1 MDLVN
6 IFIARDKCHQ
16 TCSFHE
22 ASQHF
27 PLFLNF
33 LQIQQA
39 RGLRGPISDFG
50 TYFVNLYTKVGG
62 SYCGP
67 RNILRV
73 VCLEYKIWCKAHTHQ
88 AVHITYFKMTTKSDD
103 IWFSLYDI
111 FTVLSGT
118 ECRSSCN
125 FGATESYPNILQNTV
140 YSVHCTVKSNISY
153 DEKRDL

>member
-27 PLFLNF
+27 PLHIFKFPTN
-33 LQIQQA
+33 IA
-39 RGLRGPISDFG
+39 GERIGGPISDFG
-50 TYFVNLYTKVGG
+50 TYFVNLSSKVGG

-67 RNILRV
+67 CNILRV

-111 FTVLSGT
+111 FTLWNRMQIKLQFRGHGILS
-118 ECRSSCN
+118 EHP
-125 FGATESYPNILQNTV
+125 AK
-140 YSVHCTVKSNISY
+140 YSVQCTLHCKVKHI
-153 DEKRDL
+153 L